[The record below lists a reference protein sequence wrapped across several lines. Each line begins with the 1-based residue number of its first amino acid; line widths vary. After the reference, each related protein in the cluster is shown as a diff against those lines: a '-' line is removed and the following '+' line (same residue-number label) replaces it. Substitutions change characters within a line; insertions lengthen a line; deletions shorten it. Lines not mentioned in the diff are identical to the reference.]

1 MKKYLL
7 GAAAALAIVA
17 PGVASAQSGYVD
29 LGFTNSDAGA
39 LEIDTTQIGGAY
51 AWGGNGTVGF
61 QIDGV
66 VGMHEYDSGGPEV
79 DTYNIGGH
87 AFVRNDSHLIG
98 GFVNFGNTDFGFG
111 EYDYY
116 TLGAEGAIYMSR
128 TTLNG
133 TLSWSDSEDF
143 DSSITALDLG
153 LTHFVT
159 DNFSVGGN
167 VGFGEIDN
175 GGSDFTA
182 FGVGGEYQ
190 FATFPVSLYG
200 GWNTTDYDGFEVDA
214 LTLGVRYNFG
224 GTLFDRDR
232 SGASQSRNGG
242 FGRLGAVL

>member
-17 PGVASAQSGYVD
+17 PGVATAQSGYVD
-29 LGFTNSDAGA
+29 LGFTAADSDAGD
-39 LEIDTTQIGGAY
+39 IDTTQIGGAY

-66 VGMHEYDSGGPEV
+66 IGTHEYDAGGEV
-79 DTYNIGGH
+79 DTYNLGGH
-87 AFVRNDSHLIG
+87 AFVRNESHLIG
-98 GFVNFGNTDFGFG
+98 GFVNFGNTDFGPFDYG
-111 EYDYY
+111 YY

-133 TLSWSDSEDF
+133 ALSWSDSEDL
-143 DSSITALDLG
+143 DTSLTALDVG

-159 DNFSVGGN
+159 DNFSINANAGL
-167 VGFGEIDN
+167 GEID
-175 GGSDFTA
+175 GGSDFTG
-182 FGVGGEYQ
+182 FGLGGEYQ

-214 LTLGVRYNFG
+214 LSLGVRYNFG

-242 FGRLGAVL
+242 FGRLGGIL

>member
-29 LGFTNSDAGA
+29 LGFASTDAGTSD
-39 LEIDTTQIGGAY
+39 IDTTQIGGAY

-61 QIDGV
+61 QIDGLI
-66 VGMHEYDSGGPEV
+66 GTHEYDAGGDV
-79 DTYNIGGH
+79 DTYNLGGH
-87 AFVRNDSHLIG
+87 VFVRDTGHLIG
-98 GFVNFGNTDFGFG
+98 GFVNFGSADFGGVFD
-111 EYDYY
+111 YDYY

-133 TLSWSDSEDF
+133 TLSWSDSSDL
-143 DSSITALDLG
+143 DTSLTALDLG

-159 DNFSVGGN
+159 DNFSIGGN
-167 VGFGEIDN
+167 VGFGEID
-175 GGSDFTA
+175 GGSDFTG
-182 FGVGGEYQ
+182 FGIGGEYQ
-190 FATFPVSLYG
+190 FASFPVSLYG
-200 GWNTTDYDGFEVDA
+200 GWNTTDYDGFEADT
-214 LTLGVRYNFG
+214 LSLGVRYNFG

-242 FGRLGAVL
+242 FGRLGGIL